1 MAWYAKFDGVDGRAK
16 VTDGTSNMFNLA
28 EMDSF
33 SFVPERKDSVPL
45 TPASV
50 DMVLDVLPS
59 AGPNAGARGFF
70 LTKQPTP
77 IDYNIDRDA
86 PGDMIA
92 VVDDAAGKPSLV
104 VKLDIGGPSGLL
116 DV

>member
-1 MAWYAKFDGVDGRAK
+1 MAWYAKFDGVDGSAQ
-16 VTDGTSNMFNLA
+16 VTDGTSNLFHLA
-28 EMDSF
+28 EMNSF
-33 SFVPERKDSVPL
+33 NFVPERKGAAPL
-45 TPASV
+45 TPAAV

-59 AGPNAGARGFF
+59 AGPNAGAYGFF

-77 IDYNIDRDA
+77 IDYNADRDA

-92 VVDDAAGKPSLV
+92 VVDDDAPKPSLI
-104 VKLDIGGPSGLL
+104 VKLDIGGPIGLL